1 MHLKS
6 LRIQGF
12 RRLNDL
18 TLSFK
23 SGLNVIVGP
32 NNAGKT
38 AVVDALR
45 VLLSASDEGNLR
57 LTELDLHQAPFG
69 ERSQSATFTFVFSG
83 LSDEHEADF
92 ITALIPVRS
101 AVGNIVGY
109 EAQFAQRPKRH
120 YYSPELKGQIVA
132 ECQVSG
138 ASVAGVALAHG
149 INANIVHRWMR
160 EQADSLLPA
169 PRNEFVAL
177 NLPPPVEQLPATE
190 TSSPPVSRAIRVD
203 VRRSASVVTVNWPL
217 EDAASCA
224 AWLRD
229 WLR

>member
-1 MHLKS
+1 MDTENGRK
-6 LRIQGF
+6 
-12 RRLNDL
+12 RR
-18 TLSFK
+18 
-23 SGLNVIVGP
+23 
-32 NNAGKT
+32 
-38 AVVDALR
+38 
-45 VLLSASDEGNLR
+45 
-57 LTELDLHQAPFG
+57 
-69 ERSQSATFTFVFSG
+69 
-83 LSDEHEADF
+83 
-92 ITALIPVRS
+92 
-101 AVGNIVGY
+101 
-109 EAQFAQRPKRH
+109 RH
-120 YYSPELKGQIVA
+120 CAELKAQILA
-132 ECQVSG
+132 ECAVPG
-138 ASVAGVALAHG
+138 ASVAKVAMAHG

-224 AWLRD
+224 AWLRH